1 MDFKEIEQKIR
12 EIIPDQCGITNVEAE
27 GLDIVIYL
35 KDVKTFYDSEYLI
48 KRLSGAIRKRII
60 VRVEASLLMEPEK
73 AEKTI
78 LELIPKEA
86 EVKKIRFE
94 PTFSEVWIESVKPG
108 LVIGKKGMTLRSII
122 ETVGW
127 APKILRVPTMKSE
140 TIEGIRSSIFKESKK
155 RKKFLE
161 KLGKTIC
168 KNVEKSEWVKATALG
183 GFKEV
188 GRSSLL
194 IQTQNTNVLID
205 CGINPVVFEGSK
217 AFPYLKSMNLEPA
230 DLDAVILSHTH
241 LDHTGFVPYLYA
253 YGYKGPVYCT
263 EPTRDLM
270 IMLQRDYLNIV
281 NRYAGVNAP
290 YSVKDIHEEL
300 LHTVTIGYNEVV
312 DIAPDVKLTF
322 YNAGHILGSSMI
334 HLHIDNG
341 LHNLVYTGDFKFGFT
356 RLCNN
361 ANNLFPRVESL
372 FMESTYG
379 GKLDVL
385 PDRRETD
392 ENLISV
398 IKEVTDKG
406 GKVLIP
412 AFAVGRSQEVMLVLE
427 DAFQRGELKVP
438 VYLDGMILEASAVH
452 TAYPEY
458 LRNTLK
464 RKVLSNQSP
473 FECEIFEVASDRQ
486 AIIDGGPCVFISTSG
501 MLSGGP
507 IMEYLRQL
515 SNDSK
520 NVMIF
525 IGYQSPLSLGH
536 RIQRGEKEI
545 PLINKDGRS
554 EMIKLN
560 MRVETVEGF
569 SGHSG
574 RRQLMAFVHN
584 ISPKPERIFVMHGDE
599 KKCID
604 LSQSIKNTLKVE
616 TQSPMNMDTIRLR

>member
-486 AIIDGGPCVFISTSG
+486 AIIDGGPCVIISTSG

>member
-1 MDFKEIEQKIR
+1 MDFKEIEQKVR
-12 EIIPDQCGITNVEAE
+12 ELVPEECEITNIEPE

-35 KDVKTFYDSEYLI
+35 KNIKLFYDSEHLI
-48 KRLSGAIRKRII
+48 KRLSGSIRKRII
-60 VRVEASLLMEPEK
+60 VRMESNLLMEPEK
-73 AEKTI
+73 AEKKI
-78 LELIPKEA
+78 LEIVPKEA
-86 EVKKIRFE
+86 EIQKIRFE
-94 PTFSEVWIESVKPG
+94 PIFSEVWIESVKPG
-108 LVIGKKGMTLRSII
+108 LVIGKKGTTLRSII

-127 APKILRVPTMKSE
+127 TPKILRVPTMKSE
-140 TIEGIRSSIFKESKK
+140 TIEGIRSSLFKESKK
-155 RKKFLE
+155 RKKFLDA
-161 KLGKTIC
+161 LGKKIC
-168 KNVEKSEWVKATALG
+168 KDLDKSEWVKATALG

-194 IQTQNTNVLID
+194 IQTQNSNILLD
-205 CGINPVVFEGSK
+205 CGINPVVFDGSK
-217 AFPYLKSMNLEPA
+217 AFPYLKSMNLEPS

-241 LDHTGFVPYLYA
+241 LDHSGFIPYLYA
-253 YGYKGPVYCT
+253 YGYKGPIYCT

-281 NRYAGVNAP
+281 NKYSGTTAP
-290 YSVKDIHEEL
+290 YGVKDIHEEL
-300 LHTVTIGYNEVV
+300 IHSVAIGYNEVV
-312 DIAPDVKLTF
+312 DITPDIKLTF
-322 YNAGHILGSSMI
+322 YNAGHVLGSSMV

-361 ANNLFPRVESL
+361 ANNLFPRVETL

-379 GKLDVL
+379 GKQDIL

-392 ENLISV
+392 EQLISIIEETV
-398 IKEVTDKG
+398 NNG

-427 DAFQRGELKVP
+427 DAFQKGRLKVP
-438 VYLDGMILEASAVH
+438 VYLDGMILEASAIH

-464 RKVLSNQSP
+464 RKILSNQSP
-473 FECEIFEVASDRQ
+473 FECEIFEIASDRQ
-486 AIIDGGPCVFISTSG
+486 AIIDGGPCVIISTSG

-515 SNDSK
+515 SDDSK
-520 NVMIF
+520 NLMIF

-536 RIQRGEKEI
+536 KIQRGEKEI
-545 PLINKDGRS
+545 PLVNRDGKS

-560 MRVETVEGF
+560 MNVETVEGF

-574 RRQLMAFVHN
+574 RRQLMAFAHN
-584 ISPKPERIFVMHGDE
+584 ISPTPERIFVMHGDE
-599 KKCID
+599 KKCMD
-604 LSQSIKNTLKVE
+604 LSQSIRNTLKVE
-616 TQSPMNMDTIRLR
+616 TRSPMNMDTIRLR